1 VSQPSSRASRQ
12 DNKNEAPVPDAL
24 RASVLHRLA
33 CQRALHDPVLEPRN
47 RDPRLPELRRWQMQR
62 LAASFKRFLEDPVS
76 RPAAEFFLSDLYG
89 DHDFSGRDNDVA
101 RILPLMTRIL
111 PVHMIA
117 TTGDALALSAL
128 SHAFDLRMAEALS
141 RMLDVRQAIDACSYA
156 EAYRMVGHARLRRE
170 QIVLIERIGAALDAA
185 VHAPTLWRL
194 LQLSRLPAKLAG
206 LGALQSFLERGFGAF
221 RVLGGA
227 DDFVGTIV
235 AQEIEVSRRLL
246 AGDPDPF
253 AALPGA
259 VPDSVKR
266 KRP

>member
-1 VSQPSSRASRQ
+1 VSQPSSHASGQ
-12 DNKNEAPVPDAL
+12 DNKAEAPVPDAL

-33 CQRALHDPVLEPRN
+33 CQRALHDPVQEPRN
-47 RDPRLPELRRWQMQR
+47 RDPRLPELRSWQMQR
-62 LAASFKRFLEDPVS
+62 LAASFKHFLDDSVS

-111 PVHMIA
+111 PEHMIA

-141 RMLDVRQAIDACSYA
+141 RMLDARQAIDAGSYA
-156 EAYRMVGHARLRRE
+156 VAYRAVGHARLRRE

-235 AQEIEVSRRLL
+235 AQEIEVSRRLF
-246 AGDPDPF
+246 AGEPDPF
-253 AALPGA
+253 AAVPAPG
-259 VPDSVKR
+259 PSSVKR
-266 KRP
+266 RGR